1 MERLIASVLIAVLAC
16 PGAGCSLAA
25 VTPPP
30 RSHAVLVE
38 EGPSVVESGP
48 PAECTRHVWLPV
60 GDMLLAGAN
69 GTLGWVAASEDAS
82 AAGIG
87 LLGFAALAL
96 VSGIYGFAWTS
107 ECRELEP

>member
-1 MERLIASVLIAVLAC
+1 M
-16 PGAGCSLAA
+16 
-25 VTPPP
+25 
-30 RSHAVLVE
+30 
-38 EGPSVVESGP
+38 VESGP

-107 ECRELEP
+107 ECRELEPEEELASGRGFAPGRGTVVRQRQ